1 MASARQMS
9 TEVEKIVYG
18 RMDTEESLRL
28 SARFETTHTAFSY
41 SSRLM

>member
-1 MASARQMS
+1 MASGRQMS
-9 TEVEKIVYG
+9 TEVEKIVDG

-28 SARFETTHTAFSY
+28 SARFETVHPSLLY